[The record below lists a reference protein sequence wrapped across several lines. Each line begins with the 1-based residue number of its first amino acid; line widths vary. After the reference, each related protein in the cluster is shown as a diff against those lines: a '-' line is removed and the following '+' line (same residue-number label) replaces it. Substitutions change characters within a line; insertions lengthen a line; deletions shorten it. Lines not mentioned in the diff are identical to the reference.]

1 MNCWGRS
8 RVSTDRFRRA
18 ATQPIW
24 LPMTMRGVERGGR
37 SRDPDTKAMIGKPPT
52 DKVEDPNTLAALTD
66 LVRLVGR
73 SEAPQLRLRLI
84 LSILLTLG
92 GKALGVV
99 APLVLG
105 AAVNHL
111 ARDQPTEVAIG
122 LGFAGFAVGWA
133 LVRFLSS
140 AAPQISDVV
149 FAPVRAAAQ
158 RRTAAE
164 TFAHALNLS
173 LDFHQTKRSGS
184 LSRTVDRGS
193 RAVDFLLRILAF
205 NLIPTGVE
213 LVLAAGV
220 LGAKYDWRFAA
231 VAVVVVVIY
240 TAATFAMSNWRLEHR
255 RIMNAA
261 DSEAAGVSVD
271 ALLNYETVKS
281 FGAET
286 RAAATYDRALGD
298 YAEASLKANSSLAML
313 NGMQA
318 LVMNLGLGVMAVMAG
333 FEAAAGR
340 MGPGDVTA
348 AVLIM
353 ISLYAP
359 LNILGFAYREIR
371 QSFIDMEEMLKVTRL
386 TPQVADAADAV
397 PLPRPVDARGASVE
411 FQQVGY
417 RHDARTSGLEDVSFV
432 AAPGTT
438 TALVGPSGAGKSTIV
453 KLALRLLDPQEGRVL
468 IDGHDAR
475 TVTQASLRAAVAL
488 VPQDVALFNDTVMVN
503 IAFARPEAS
512 EAEVWAAAEA
522 AELGD
527 FIRGLPEGMETK
539 VGERGLKLS
548 GGERQRMGIARA
560 LLADPRVLILDEATS
575 ALDSR
580 TEAAIQATLRKARAG
595 RTTLVVAHRLTTIAD
610 ADEIIVLRR
619 GKVVERGTHAAL
631 LEAGGEYAALWRRQ
645 TREKPAAP

>member
-1 MNCWGRS
+1 MVKAQQAGS
-8 RVSTDRFRRA
+8 PQDKTD
-18 ATQPIW
+18 
-24 LPMTMRGVERGGR
+24 G
-37 SRDPDTKAMIGKPPT
+37 PPT
-52 DKVEDPNTLAALTD
+52 LTALGDLA
-66 LVRLVGR
+66 RLVAR
-73 SEAPQLRLRLI
+73 SGAPHLKLRLI
-84 LSILLTLG
+84 SAILLTLA
-92 GKALGVV
+92 GKGLGVL

-105 AAVNHL
+105 AAVNRL
-111 ARDQPTEVAIG
+111 AAGQGAATAVG
-122 LGFAGFAVGWA
+122 LGFAAFAIGWA
-133 LVRFLSS
+133 LVRFLS
-140 AAPQISDVV
+140 AASPLVSDVV

-158 RRTAAE
+158 RATAAE
-164 TFAHALNLS
+164 AFAHALSLS
-173 LDFHQTKRSGS
+173 LDFHQTKRSGA
-184 LSRTVDRGS
+184 LSRTMDRGS

-205 NLIPTGVE
+205 NLVPTGVE

-286 RAAATYDRALGD
+286 RAAQTYDRALGD
-298 YAEASLKANSSLAML
+298 YAEASLKANSSLNML

-371 QSFIDMEEMLKVTRL
+371 QSFIDMEEMLKVTRQ
-386 TPQVADAADAV
+386 TPQVADAPNAV
-397 PLPRPVDARGASVE
+397 ALPRPVDARGASVAFE
-411 FQQVGY
+411 AVGF
-417 RHDARTSGLEDVSFV
+417 RHDARANGLEDVSFY

-475 TVTQASLRAAVAL
+475 EVTQASLRSAVAL
-488 VPQDVALFNDTVMVN
+488 VPQDVALFNDTLAAN
-503 IAFARPEAS
+503 IAFARPEAD
-512 EAEVWAAAEA
+512 ETQVWAAAEA
-522 AELGD
+522 AELAD
-527 FIRGLPEGMETK
+527 FIRGLPDGMQTK

-548 GGERQRMGIARA
+548 GGERQRVGIARA
-560 LLADPRVLILDEATS
+560 LLADPCILILDEATS

-580 TEAAIQATLRKARAG
+580 TESAIQKTLRKARNG
-595 RTTLVVAHRLTTIAD
+595 RTTLVVAHRLSTVAD
-610 ADEIIVLRR
+610 ADQILVLKAGRI
-619 GKVVERGTHAAL
+619 VERGGHHELVARQ
-631 LEAGGEYAALWRRQ
+631 GGEYAALWRKQ
-645 TREKPAAP
+645 TRGGKTPQMAD

>member
-1 MNCWGRS
+1 
-8 RVSTDRFRRA
+8 
-18 ATQPIW
+18 
-24 LPMTMRGVERGGR
+24 MTMRGVERGGR

-73 SEAPQLRLRLI
+73 SEAPQLRLRLV

-164 TFAHALNLS
+164 TVAHALNLS

-205 NLIPTGVE
+205 NLIPTVLE
-213 LVLAAGV
+213 LIMAAAV
-220 LGAKYDWRFAA
+220 LGGKYDWRFAA

-240 TAATFAMSNWRLEHR
+240 TGLTFAISNWRIEHR
-255 RIMNAA
+255 RTMNAA
-261 DSEAAGVSVD
+261 DTEAAGLAVD

-286 RAAATYDRALGD
+286 RAAADYDRALGV
-298 YAEASLKANSSLAML
+298 YNQASLKANTSLALL
-313 NGMQA
+313 NGVQG
-318 LVMNLGLGVMAVMAG
+318 LIMNVGLGVMAVMAG

-371 QSFIDMEEMLKVTRL
+371 QSLIDMEEMLKITRQS
-386 TPQVADAADAV
+386 PQVADAPGAPD
-397 PLPRPVDARGASVE
+397 LPPPRDARGASVVFE
-411 FQQVGY
+411 QVSFQ
-417 RHDARTSGLEDVSFV
+417 HDARANGLEDVSFI

-438 TALVGPSGAGKSTIV
+438 TALVGPSGAGKSTMV
-453 KLALRLLDPQEGRVL
+453 KLALRLLDPQGGRVL
-468 IDGHDAR
+468 IDGQDMR
-475 TVTQASLRAAVAL
+475 DVTQASLRRAVSL
-488 VPQDVALFNDTVMVN
+488 VPQDVALFNDTIRTN
-503 IAFARPEAS
+503 IAFARPEAD
-512 EAEVWAAAEA
+512 EAAIWAAAEA
-522 AELGD
+522 AELAA
-527 FIRGLPEGMETK
+527 FIRALPDGMETR

-548 GGERQRMGIARA
+548 GGERQRVGIARA
-560 LLADPRVLILDEATS
+560 LLADPCVLILDEATS

-580 TEAAIQATLRKARAG
+580 TEAAIQKTLRRAQAG
-595 RTTLVVAHRLTTIAD
+595 RTTLVVAHRLSTIAD
-610 ADEIIVLRR
+610 ADQILVLKAGRI
-619 GKVVERGTHAAL
+619 VERGAHHELVARV
-631 LEAGGEYAALWRRQ
+631 GGEYASLWKKQ
-645 TREKPAAP
+645 TRGARNPVPAVE

>member
-1 MNCWGRS
+1 MVKAQQAGS
-8 RVSTDRFRRA
+8 PQDKTD
-18 ATQPIW
+18 
-24 LPMTMRGVERGGR
+24 G
-37 SRDPDTKAMIGKPPT
+37 PPT
-52 DKVEDPNTLAALTD
+52 LTALAD
-66 LVRLVGR
+66 LARLVAR
-73 SEAPQLRLRLI
+73 SGAPHLKLRLI
-84 LSILLTLG
+84 SAILLTLA
-92 GKALGVV
+92 GKGLGVT

-105 AAVNHL
+105 AAVNRL
-111 ARDQPTEVAIG
+111 AAGQGAATAVG
-122 LGFAGFAVGWA
+122 LGFAAFAIGWT
-133 LVRFLSS
+133 LVRFLS
-140 AAPQISDVV
+140 AASPLISDVV

-158 RRTAAE
+158 RATAAE
-164 TFAHALNLS
+164 AFAHALSLS
-173 LDFHQTKRSGS
+173 LDFHQTKRSGA
-184 LSRTVDRGS
+184 LSRTMDRGS

-205 NLIPTGVE
+205 NLVPTGVE

-286 RAAATYDRALGD
+286 RAAQTYDRALGD
-298 YAEASLKANSSLAML
+298 YAEASLKANSSLNML

-371 QSFIDMEEMLKVTRL
+371 QSFIDMEEMLKVTRH
-386 TPQVADAADAV
+386 TPQVADAPNAV
-397 PLPRPVDARGASVE
+397 ALPRPIDARGASVAFE
-411 FQQVGY
+411 AVGF
-417 RHDARTSGLEDVSFV
+417 RHDARANGLEDVSFY

-453 KLALRLLDPQEGRVL
+453 KLALRLLDPQDGRVL

-475 TVTQASLRAAVAL
+475 EVTQASLRSAVAL
-488 VPQDVALFNDTVMVN
+488 VPQDVALFNDTLAVN
-503 IAFARPEAS
+503 IAFARPEAN
-512 EAEVWAAAEA
+512 EAQVWAAAEA
-522 AELGD
+522 AELAD
-527 FIRGLPEGMETK
+527 FIRGLPDGMQTK

-548 GGERQRMGIARA
+548 GGERQRVGIARA
-560 LLADPRVLILDEATS
+560 LLADPCILILDEATS

-580 TEAAIQATLRKARAG
+580 TESAIQKTLRKARNG
-595 RTTLVVAHRLTTIAD
+595 RTTLVVAHRLSTVAD
-610 ADEIIVLRR
+610 ADQILVLKAGRI
-619 GKVVERGTHAAL
+619 VERGGHHELVARQ
-631 LEAGGEYAALWRRQ
+631 GGEYAALWRKQ
-645 TREKPAAP
+645 TRGGKTPQMAD

>member
-1 MNCWGRS
+1 MVKAQQAGSPQNK
-8 RVSTDRFRRA
+8 TD
-18 ATQPIW
+18 
-24 LPMTMRGVERGGR
+24 G
-37 SRDPDTKAMIGKPPT
+37 PPT
-52 DKVEDPNTLAALTD
+52 LTALAD
-66 LVRLVGR
+66 LARLVARSGAPHLKVRLI
-73 SEAPQLRLRLI
+73 SA
-84 LSILLTLG
+84 ILLTLA
-92 GKALGVV
+92 GKGLGVM

-105 AAVNHL
+105 AAVNRL
-111 ARDQPTEVAIG
+111 AAGQGAATAVG
-122 LGFAGFAVGWA
+122 LGFAAFAIGWTV
-133 LVRFLSS
+133 VRFLS
-140 AAPQISDVV
+140 AASPLISDVV

-158 RRTAAE
+158 RATAAE
-164 TFAHALNLS
+164 AFAHALSLS
-173 LDFHQTKRSGS
+173 LDFHQTKRSGA
-184 LSRTVDRGS
+184 LSRTMDRGS

-205 NLIPTGVE
+205 NLVPTGVE

-286 RAAATYDRALGD
+286 RAAQIYDRALGD
-298 YAEASLKANSSLAML
+298 YAEASLKANSSLNLL

-371 QSFIDMEEMLKVTRL
+371 QSFIDMEEMLKVTRQ
-386 TPQVADAADAV
+386 TPQVADSPNAAA
-397 PLPRPVDARGASVE
+397 LPRPVDARGASVAFE
-411 FQQVGY
+411 AVGF
-417 RHDARTSGLEDVSFV
+417 RHDARANGLEDVSFY

-475 TVTQASLRAAVAL
+475 EVTQASLRSAVAL
-488 VPQDVALFNDTVMVN
+488 VPQDVALFNDTLAAN
-503 IAFARPEAS
+503 IAFARPEAD
-512 EAEVWAAAEA
+512 EAQVWAAAEA
-522 AELGD
+522 AELAD
-527 FIRGLPEGMETK
+527 FIRGLPDGMQTK

-548 GGERQRMGIARA
+548 GGERQRVGIARA
-560 LLADPRVLILDEATS
+560 LLADPCILILDEATS

-580 TEAAIQATLRKARAG
+580 TEAAIQKTLRKARNG
-595 RTTLVVAHRLTTIAD
+595 RTTLVVAHRLSTVAD
-610 ADEIIVLRR
+610 ADQILVLKAGRI
-619 GKVVERGTHAAL
+619 VERGGHHELVARQ
-631 LEAGGEYAALWRRQ
+631 GGEYAALWRKQ
-645 TREKPAAP
+645 TRGGKTPQMTD